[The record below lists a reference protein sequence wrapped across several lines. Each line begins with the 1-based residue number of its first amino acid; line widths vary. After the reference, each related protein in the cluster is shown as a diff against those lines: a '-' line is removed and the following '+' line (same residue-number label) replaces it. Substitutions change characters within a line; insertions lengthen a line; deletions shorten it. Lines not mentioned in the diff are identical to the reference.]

1 MQKTK
6 KHCIFEKPLREL
18 KISATMKEL
27 QFDNKFWEQDIS
39 VFLVLIGYEK

>member
-1 MQKTK
+1 MQKNKK

-27 QFDNKFWEQDIS
+27 QFDNKF
-39 VFLVLIGYEK
+39 